1 MPVKYPYLLFLDGFL
16 FCCFFSR
23 LLLLLLDIPPSAE
36 PLLVCTVKLRP
47 SVRRWRFCAQHHRH
61 HQDGEV
67 EEGRRRRRRRRGK
80 REHQPAAAS
89 ASGCGSNS
97 HRSNNTHAPFFFSFS
112 FFLSFF
118 FFFTRAGTQEGRQSA
133 RSAAPKSPQLV
144 WHTHKKKNF
153 QMCWCEHTQRLT
165 DWLTDCDKW
174 SLPAA
179 PQPRVLKVQ

>member
-67 EEGRRRRRRRRGK
+67 EEGRRRRRRRGE

-118 FFFTRAGTQEGRQSA
+118 LFFFFTRAGTQKGRQSA

-144 WHTHKKKNF
+144 WHKKK
-153 QMCWCEHTQRLT
+153 QKKLPDVLMWTYTAT
-165 DWLTDCDKW
+165 DSLTDCDKW

>member
-67 EEGRRRRRRRRGK
+67 EEGRRRRRRGE

-97 HRSNNTHAPFFFSFS
+97 HRSNNTHAPFFFFL

-118 FFFTRAGTQEGRQSA
+118 LFFFFSSR
-133 RSAAPKSPQLV
+133 
-144 WHTHKKKNF
+144 NF

-165 DWLTDCDKW
+165 DWLTDWLWQMISPCCT
-174 SLPAA
+174 AA
-179 PQPRVLKVQ
+179 SCFKGAIKRVNCRQLIRL

>member
-1 MPVKYPYLLFLDGFL
+1 MASCFVV
-16 FCCFFSR
+16 FFSR

-67 EEGRRRRRRRRGK
+67 EEGRRRRRRRGE

-97 HRSNNTHAPFFFSFS
+97 HRSNNTHAPFFFPFLS

-144 WHTHKKKNF
+144 WHKKKQKKTSRCADVNIHSD
-153 QMCWCEHTQRLT
+153 WLT
-165 DWLTDCDKW
+165 DWLTVTNDL
-174 SLPAA
+174 SLLH
-179 PQPRVLKVQ
+179 RSLVF